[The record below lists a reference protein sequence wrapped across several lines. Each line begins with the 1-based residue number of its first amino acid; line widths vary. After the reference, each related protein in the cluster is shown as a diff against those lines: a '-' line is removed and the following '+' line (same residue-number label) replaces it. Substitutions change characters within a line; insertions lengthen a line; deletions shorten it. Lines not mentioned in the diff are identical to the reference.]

1 VTGLSARTGRAGG
14 TSGCLDLVK
23 LSPLMAR
30 SSGRPEIAIGL
41 IDGPVA
47 LDHPDLTADNIR
59 EVPGKLPA
67 ACADAEDSACA
78 HGTFIAGILL
88 ARRASVAPA
97 IAPGCSLLVR
107 PIFAESPAN
116 GEEML
121 SASAGELADA
131 IIDVI
136 GAGARVINLSVAL
149 QGPSPS
155 GGRSLQ
161 DALDFALRA
170 DNRLATNNEALTYF
184 SGAFC
189 IGTIER
195 DFRLW
200 LGLTLV
206 NGARRLWVE
215 NRACFALGHVLRS
228 LIEVLDW
235 VASGRSSAGSRMLT
249 VWLRAI

>member
-1 VTGLSARTGRAGG
+1 MRGDEVGGLSVQANSAG
-14 TSGCLDLVK
+14 SSASLDLVG
-23 LSPLMAR
+23 LLPLMAR
-30 SSGRPEIAIGL
+30 ASGRPEISIGL

-47 LDHPDLTADNIR
+47 LDHPDLAAENIR

-136 GAGARVINLSVAL
+136 GAGAR
-149 QGPSPS
+149 
-155 GGRSLQ
+155 
-161 DALDFALRA
+161 
-170 DNRLATNNEALTYF
+170 
-184 SGAFC
+184 
-189 IGTIER
+189 
-195 DFRLW
+195 
-200 LGLTLV
+200 
-206 NGARRLWVE
+206 
-215 NRACFALGHVLRS
+215 
-228 LIEVLDW
+228 
-235 VASGRSSAGSRMLT
+235 
-249 VWLRAI
+249 